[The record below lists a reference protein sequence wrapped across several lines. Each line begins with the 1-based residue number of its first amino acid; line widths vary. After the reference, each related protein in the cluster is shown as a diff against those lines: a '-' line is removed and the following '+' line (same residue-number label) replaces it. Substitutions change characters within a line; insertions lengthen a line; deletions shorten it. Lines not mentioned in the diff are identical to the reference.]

1 MTGVGI
7 AIGIG
12 IEFYGGPRLFSKR
25 DSDSNPEGDR
35 RRLQLKIQPDKAR
48 RVWKTLAPPTGN
60 TANDN

>member
-7 AIGIG
+7 AIG
-12 IEFYGGPRLFSKR
+12 IEFYGGPRLSSKR
-25 DSDSNPEGDR
+25 GSDSDPEGDR
-35 RRLQLKIQPDKAR
+35 RRLQFKIQTDKER